1 MVEFLSSW
9 SGQIVVALVI
19 GSLLEMLVPKGK
31 NKKYVKM
38 LIGIYIIFC
47 IVSPFTEIN
56 ESFSMENIDKT
67 LDKYI
72 KENTKEYGVSSTD
85 ADLEELYIKEVEKS
99 ITEDLAKIGYKV
111 VKCKIVANLNSKI
124 NKSGIQSINIKVKK
138 YVRQEAPSDIDV
150 VEDIEKVNIS
160 INTNEEENTTYIQ
173 NEDIIVIKNFILD
186 KYEIDENKIH
196 VSG

>member
-47 IVSPFTEIN
+47 IVSPFTKIN

-138 YVRQEAPSDIDV
+138 YVRQEAPSDIDI

-173 NEDIIVIKNFILD
+173 NEDIVVIKNFILD

-196 VSG
+196 ISG

>member
-138 YVRQEAPSDIDV
+138 YVRQEVPSDIDV

-173 NEDIIVIKNFILD
+173 NEDIVVIKNFILD

-196 VSG
+196 ISG

>member
-196 VSG
+196 ISG

>member
-1 MVEFLSSW
+1 MVVFLSSW
-9 SGQIVVALVI
+9 SGQIIVALVV

-47 IVSPFTEIN
+47 MVSPFTKIN
-56 ESFSMENIDKT
+56 ESFSMDNIDKT
-67 LDKYI
+67 IDKYI
-72 KENTKEYGVSSTD
+72 QQNTKEFGASSTD
-85 ADLEELYIKEVEKS
+85 AELEELYIREVEKS

-138 YVRQEAPSDIDV
+138 YIRQEAPSEIDV

-173 NEDIIVIKNFILD
+173 NEDINVIKNFILD
-186 KYEIDENKIH
+186 KYEIEENKIH
-196 VSG
+196 ISG

>member
-47 IVSPFTEIN
+47 IVSPFTKIN

-196 VSG
+196 ISG

>member
-1 MVEFLSSW
+1 MEKLLLKKEDVFKGNL
-9 SGQIVVALVI
+9 ILV
-19 GSLLEMLVPKGK
+19 
-31 NKKYVKM
+31 NRKYQ
-38 LIGIYIIFC
+38 
-47 IVSPFTEIN
+47 
-56 ESFSMENIDKT
+56 
-67 LDKYI
+67 I
-72 KENTKEYGVSSTD
+72 KENTKEYGVTSTD
-85 ADLEELYIKEVEKS
+85 ADLEELYNKEVEKS
-99 ITEDLAKIGYKV
+99 ITEDLPKIGYKV

-196 VSG
+196 ISG